1 MRIWDAFISEGN
13 FTSLQL
19 YVLAA
24 LMERFK
30 DEIVKLPYNELVVYL
45 QSLPT
50 NSFIKGNLLFSCRHS
65 HLSLIFLEDVEGIL
79 SQAYVWRNQFHDAPD
94 HLLTRLAS

>member
-24 LMERFK
+24 LMCHFK
-30 DEIVKLPYNELVVYL
+30 DSIIVLPYNELVVYL
-45 QSLPT
+45 QALPT
-50 NSFIKGNLLFSCRHS
+50 STFKPGASFFLL
-65 HLSLIFLEDVEGIL
+65 LSF
-79 SQAYVWRNQFHDAPD
+79 
-94 HLLTRLAS
+94 